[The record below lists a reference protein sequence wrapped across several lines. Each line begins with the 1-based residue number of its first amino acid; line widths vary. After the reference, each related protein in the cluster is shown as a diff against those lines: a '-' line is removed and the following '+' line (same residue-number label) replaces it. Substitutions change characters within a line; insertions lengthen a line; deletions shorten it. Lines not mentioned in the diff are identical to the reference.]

1 MNDEWIVAY
10 YAKDPIEA
18 ELLKGLLENQS
29 ITVQMPANGMIGGVG
44 ELPADAIETPLK
56 VKPQDYDKAREILH
70 AYEQDASVEM
80 ICPACGELNFSN
92 FELCWSCG
100 KALASN

>member
-18 ELLKGLLENQS
+18 GLLKGLLESQS
-29 ITVQMPANGMIGGVG
+29 ITVQMQNNGMIGGIG

-56 VKPQDYDKAREILH
+56 VKPEDYDKAREILQ
-70 AYEQDASVEM
+70 AYEQEESVEQLCNHCHE
-80 ICPACGELNFSN
+80 INFSN
-92 FELCWSCG
+92 FELCWNCG
-100 KALASN
+100 KVLV